1 MRLSEERIYSIVD
14 QIIDSLLDKN
24 MIEISVPQL
33 TLRRDMARVIIQD
46 LRIEDEIEQEAIR
59 IIKSMGREIP
69 EDSPEW
75 VSIFRQKKE
84 ELARRRNYIL

>member
-1 MRLSEERIYSIVD
+1 
-14 QIIDSLLDKN
+14 
-24 MIEISVPQL
+24 MIETSLPRN
-33 TLRRDMARVIIQD
+33 TLRREMARVIIQD
-46 LRIEDEIEQEAIR
+46 LRIEDEIEEEAIR

-84 ELARRRNYIL
+84 ELARRRNYVL

>member
-24 MIEISVPQL
+24 MIEISVPKL
-33 TLRRDMARVIIQD
+33 NLRRDMARVIIQD